1 MIRFQN
7 LALRRGAKL
16 LVSDA
21 TVQIAP
27 GEHVGLVG
35 DNGSGKSSL
44 VSLLLGELLPDA
56 GDVFIPAHW
65 RVAHVAQHAPHSER
79 GATEFVIDGDRELR
93 QLEADLEKAE
103 AAHDG
108 HAAGE
113 LHAKLADHD
122 AYTARSRAESL
133 LLGLG
138 FKPAQLDNPVSSFS
152 GGWKMRLALAQT
164 LMSPSDLM
172 LLDEPTNH
180 LDLDAIVW
188 LEEWLARYPGTLVII
203 SHDRDFLD
211 SAIGVT
217 LHLDEGKLKRYGGN
231 YSTFEKERAIQLA
244 VQQSAFVK
252 QQAHIAH
259 LESFIARFKAKASKA
274 RQAQSR
280 VKALERMTL
289 VAPAH
294 ASSPVQFEFADA
306 GQSPNPMIHMDHVA
320 CGYPAGGSDASPR
333 PGTGKP
339 TIILG
344 SVSLTLIPGQRIGV
358 LGANGQGKTTLVR
371 TLAGELATLGG
382 DLTLGRNLAIGY
394 FAQHEIERLR
404 PDDTPIGHITRLARD
419 INSRAKEGELRAFL
433 GRFDFSGDMAV
444 SKIAP
449 FSGGEKARLALAM
462 IVFRRPNL
470 LLLDEPTNHL
480 DLEMRESLTMALAQ
494 FDGTLI
500 LVSHDR
506 HLLRSTADEFILV
519 ADGKV
524 EPFNGDLDDYRQWLE
539 QRTRAAARQAA
550 KAQPQAQTVKAADAP
565 AQPAAAKVT
574 VSKAETAKAHDGKPA
589 GGQRQ
594 KQDGGGQRKPIERE
608 IAKLEQEIERLTAEK
623 GRLETLLGD
632 ADLYLPP
639 RQAELAAAL
648 ARSGDIATRLEAAE
662 ADWMARQEMLAG
674 LAQL

>member
-339 TIILG
+339 TVILG
-344 SVSLTLIPGQRIGV
+344 NVSLTLIPGQRIGV

-371 TLAGELATLGG
+371 TLAGELAPLGG

-404 PDDTPIGHITRLARD
+404 PDDTPIGHITRLARE

-574 VSKAETAKAHDGKPA
+574 ASKAEAAKAHDGKPA

-632 ADLYLPP
+632 PDLYLPP